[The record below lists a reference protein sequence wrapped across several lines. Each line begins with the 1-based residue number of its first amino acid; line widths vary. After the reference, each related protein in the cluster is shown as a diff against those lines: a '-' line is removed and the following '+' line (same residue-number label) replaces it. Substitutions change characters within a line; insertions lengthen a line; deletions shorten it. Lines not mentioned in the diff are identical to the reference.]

1 MHVMMTMAKLM
12 TMARSQKGD
21 VVALGGGGIGAW
33 EREVASPRG
42 SRVIELGSDKEWM
55 MNCRLRLATQEFKN
69 Y

>member
-1 MHVMMTMAKLM
+1 
-12 TMARSQKGD
+12 
-21 VVALGGGGIGAW
+21 
-33 EREVASPRG
+33 VASPRG